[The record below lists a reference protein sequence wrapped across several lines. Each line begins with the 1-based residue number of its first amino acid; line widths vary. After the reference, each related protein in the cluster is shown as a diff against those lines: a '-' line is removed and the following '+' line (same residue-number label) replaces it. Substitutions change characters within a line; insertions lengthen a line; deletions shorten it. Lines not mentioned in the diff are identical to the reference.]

1 MDQTLQRDAP
11 PRVLVLVCN
20 LEGGWQ
26 RHEGLRVFLLL
37 PGPCICYA
45 FLWTTLSWWTTTLGG
60 LREGHT
66 HSLTHLFMSISSFL
80 IYYQCD
86 SSLHPVTYF
95 LRLWWTWQISWMKK
109 HCEKPSSRQFSGVK
123 LVFSLCVSSRSHGL
137 HGAWQRAARCIY
149 GEKNGPAK
157 LCKGRSDPQTNQLE
171 EKTPTAPSFPQGAHA
186 VLEQGEFVFNWPLT
200 RLCWRNAATNP

>member
-1 MDQTLQRDAP
+1 MHTFTRTPWDPTLLKPSPRMDQTLQRDAP

-26 RHEGLRVFLLL
+26 RHETWGFFLLL
-37 PGPCICYA
+37 PRPCICYA

-80 IYYQCD
+80 IYYRCD

-95 LRLWWTWQISWMKK
+95 LRLWKNTVKNHHQDNFQVLNWSFLSVCLPGPMASTVHGRELQDASMVRKMVQQNSARGGQT
-109 HCEKPSSRQFSGVK
+109 HRPTSSKRRRPRPR
-123 LVFSLCVSSRSHGL
+123 LSH
-137 HGAWQRAARCIY
+137 
-149 GEKNGPAK
+149 KGPM
-157 LCKGRSDPQTNQLE
+157 P
-171 EKTPTAPSFPQGAHA
+171 F
-186 VLEQGEFVFNWPLT
+186 
-200 RLCWRNAATNP
+200 